1 MSKNTSFNS
10 KSSSAQKAIIED
22 FQEAVDQQVDLHSVF
37 SNTNLQAK
45 AALPVITRAN
55 IDKRTFK
62 NNRTEAQKAA
72 DARKRLEKFTREN
85 NRNGESPSASAGN
98 GNTVNN
104 FHTNNYYINNY
115 FIITR

>member
-45 AALPVITRAN
+45 AALPAITRAN
-55 IDKRTFK
+55 IDKRVWLISF
-62 NNRTEAQKAA
+62 
-72 DARKRLEKFTREN
+72 
-85 NRNGESPSASAGN
+85 
-98 GNTVNN
+98 
-104 FHTNNYYINNY
+104 
-115 FIITR
+115 